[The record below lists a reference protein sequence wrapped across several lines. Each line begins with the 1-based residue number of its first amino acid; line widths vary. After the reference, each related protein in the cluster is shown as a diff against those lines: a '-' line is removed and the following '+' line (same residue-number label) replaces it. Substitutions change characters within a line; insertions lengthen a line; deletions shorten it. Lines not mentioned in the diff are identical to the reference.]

1 MSGLVLPRRVIREKM
16 RKEAQEFN
24 ANFFK
29 KAAEAREEQES
40 DRHQPLID
48 ALTASAG
55 QDVVQDVET
64 PIPETLPN
72 PGLWRLL
79 LMPVRQRAFSKSG
92 LIQFAQETLDVQNWT
107 HQLWKVASVGPLVLR
122 GPAYAGFTE
131 EELKPLRPKIGQLWL
146 ADPKQPRRF
155 RYQGITYIIV
165 NDDQLWA
172 EVNPNHI
179 DGLECNGFKL

>member
-1 MSGLVLPRRVIREKM
+1 MSSTLSIPTHVAARIAREK
-16 RKEAQEFN
+16 R
-24 ANFFK
+24 
-29 KAAEAREEQES
+29 AAAPAEGLE
-40 DRHQPLID
+40 RHQPLID
-48 ALTASAG
+48 ALTATAG
-55 QDVVQDVET
+55 QDVVQEVET
-64 PIPETLPN
+64 PIPDGLPN

-92 LIQFAQETLDVQNWT
+92 LIQFAQETLDTQNWN

-131 EELKPLRPKIGQLWL
+131 LELAPLRPEVGDVWL

-155 RYQGITYIIV
+155 RYKGITYIIV

-172 EVNPNHI
+172 KVDPDKI